1 MININ
6 YQYLRFSE
14 NEGYPNSWMVFVMEN
29 PNLKWMMTGGTPVL
43 GNPNMAYD
51 IVLTNMNGFFA
62 VDGCKILP
70 LYFHSYE
77 KSLMNGGLVWKA
89 SNFPWAISNC
99 LSKPAGI

>member
-51 IVLTNMNGFFA
+51 IVLTNMNGFLLWMVA
-62 VDGCKILP
+62 KSCRYTSIPMRNP
-70 LYFHSYE
+70 L
-77 KSLMNGGLVWKA
+77 
-89 SNFPWAISNC
+89 
-99 LSKPAGI
+99 